1 MISKVDIYNLRAK
14 ILEEMKGLEDQLKE
28 CRNKLRDIDIV
39 LSELIK
45 EESRE
50 ERLERKKLK
59 K

>member
-1 MISKVDIYNLRAK
+1 VISKVDIYNLRAK